1 MALLHRLAWRAAHVW
16 WRIRR
21 PRTLG
26 VRTLLLDP
34 AGRVALIRHS
44 YRRGWYLPGGGV
56 DRGETMA
63 AAARREVLEETG
75 IAPITIDRILGL
87 FHTQS
92 EGKDDHVALFLAHA
106 ADGACQR
113 IGAADPR
120 EIEEAAWFALDALPD
135 DLSPATRRRIEA
147 YRTGAVEGDQW

>member
-1 MALLHRLAWRAAHVW
+1 MALHHRLAWRVAHVW

-26 VRTLLLDP
+26 VRALVLDP
-34 AGRVALIRHS
+34 AGRVALIRHN

-56 DRGETMA
+56 DRGESMA

-75 IAPITIDRILGL
+75 IEPITIDRILGL
-87 FHTQS
+87 FHNQG

-106 ADGACQR
+106 GDGAWQR
-113 IGAADPR
+113 IAAADPR
-120 EIEEAAWFALDALPD
+120 EIEEAAWFALDALPEGT
-135 DLSPATRRRIEA
+135 SPATRRRIDA
-147 YRTGAVEGDQW
+147 YRTSTAEGDQW